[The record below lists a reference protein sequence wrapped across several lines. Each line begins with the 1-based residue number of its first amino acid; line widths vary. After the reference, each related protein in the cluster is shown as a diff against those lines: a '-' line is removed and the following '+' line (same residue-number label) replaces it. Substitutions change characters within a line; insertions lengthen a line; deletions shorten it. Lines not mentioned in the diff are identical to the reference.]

1 MAIDVIKNGF
11 QAIKPVIQQKTQT
24 QPSGPA
30 QPEAGKSFSEMFSSA
45 IKEVDQMQK
54 NADNQIEGLMLGKPG
69 VSTHEA
75 MLALEK
81 ADVAFQLMSQ
91 IRGKILRAY
100 EEVMRTTV

>member
-11 QAIKPVIQQKTQT
+11 QAIKPIIQREA
-24 QPSGPA
+24 PA
-30 QPEAGKSFSEMFSSA
+30 PAPESVKPEGGKSFSEIFSSA
-45 IKEVDQMQK
+45 IKDVDQLQK
-54 NADNQIEGLMLGKPG
+54 HADNQIEGLMLGKPG

-75 MLALEK
+75 MIALEK